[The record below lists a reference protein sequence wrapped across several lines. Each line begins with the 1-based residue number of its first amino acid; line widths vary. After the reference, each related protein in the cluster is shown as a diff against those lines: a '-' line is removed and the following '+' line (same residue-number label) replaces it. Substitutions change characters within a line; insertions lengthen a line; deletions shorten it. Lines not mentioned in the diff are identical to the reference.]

1 MDITICLSNWG
12 TSAAGDAN
20 GDGVT
25 DSRDITVIL
34 SNWQ

>member
-1 MDITICLSNWG
+1 VLSNWLG
-12 TSAAGDAN
+12 TGPGDCT
-20 GDGVT
+20 GDGLV

>member
-12 TSAAGDAN
+12 ASALGDTN